1 MKPWISVPTAPGADD
16 ELGNRALRML
26 GLLDPEPSAEL
37 DALANVARAAF
48 GVPIAMINIF
58 EGGRLRFRARHG
70 VEVDEIAREDSFS
83 EIVRADAAT
92 LVVEDALA
100 DPRFAGL
107 AAVTSDL
114 GVRFYAGEPLRLRQA
129 DGKPGMV
136 IGVVCIA
143 DSKPRR
149 FSDEQ
154 RAVLR
159 NITEVVETVVYA
171 RKALTDAIAI
181 ADERA
186 QRGRQL
192 RRADRQFRQAERM
205 ANMGSWRYSIADEAI
220 EWSEQTFAIYG
231 LKPGPNPT
239 LAEAIEFYPP
249 PDRAVISQALAHTME
264 TGEPFDLE
272 VDFISARGQ
281 PLRVRAIGELE
292 MAGGAP
298 VAVIGVFQDITERHH
313 MEEALRR
320 SASIDDLTRIAN
332 RATFGRMLEDRME
345 AARSSDGALALL
357 LIDLDGYKAINDS
370 HGHVAGDE
378 VLRAVAQ
385 RIAAVPCADAFA
397 ARLGGDELALIFSD
411 PASCARIEDIVAHLL
426 GDIARPVPVDGKD
439 IAVSG
444 TIGVAL
450 FEPGVDTMRELVQRA
465 DMALYQAKREK
476 RGTARIFG
484 EEAPIEPAAEG
495 RRTAA

>member
-1 MKPWISVPTAPGADD
+1 MKPWIPSPNGFGA
-16 ELGNRALRML
+16 ESEAAHRALRML

-37 DALANVARAAF
+37 DALVNIARAAF

-58 EGGRLRFRARHG
+58 DGGRMRFRASCG
-70 VEVDEIAREDSFS
+70 VDVADMAREDSFG
-83 EIVRADAAT
+83 EVVRAEEAM

-114 GVRFYAGEPLRLRQA
+114 GVRFYAGQPLRLRRT
-129 DGKPGMV
+129 DGRPGMV

-143 DSKPRR
+143 DSTPRH
-149 FSDEQ
+149 FSEEH
-154 RAVLR
+154 RALLC
-159 NITEVVETVVYA
+159 NIAEVVETVAYA

-186 QRGRQL
+186 QRGRHL

-205 ANMGSWRYSIADEAI
+205 ANMGSWRYAIADETI
-220 EWSEQTFAIYG
+220 EWSDQTFAIYG
-231 LKPGPNPT
+231 LKPGPSPT
-239 LAEAIEFYPP
+239 LADALEFYPP
-249 PDRAVISQALAHTME
+249 AARATVSAALAHTLE
-264 TGEPFDLE
+264 TGEPFDVE
-272 VDFISARGQ
+272 VDFTNAQGTAR
-281 PLRVRAIGELE
+281 RVRAMGELE
-292 MAGGAP
+292 MAAGVP
-298 VAVIGVFQDITERHH
+298 VAVIGVFQDITERHG
-313 MEEALRR
+313 MEQALRR

-332 RATFGRMLEDRME
+332 RATFGRALEERM
-345 AARSSDGALALL
+345 ASARAGDHPLALL

-378 VLRAVAQ
+378 ILRAVAQ
-385 RIAAVPCADAFA
+385 RLAAVPCMDAFA
-397 ARLGGDELALIFSD
+397 ARLGGDELALILSD
-411 PASCARIEDIVAHLL
+411 GESCAYIEKFLAQLL
-426 GDIARPVPVDGKD
+426 HDIARPVTVDGKD

-450 FEPGVDTMRELVQRA
+450 FESGVDTMRELVQRA

-484 EEAPIEPAAEG
+484 EEAPIEPAEES
-495 RRTAA
+495 RRSAA